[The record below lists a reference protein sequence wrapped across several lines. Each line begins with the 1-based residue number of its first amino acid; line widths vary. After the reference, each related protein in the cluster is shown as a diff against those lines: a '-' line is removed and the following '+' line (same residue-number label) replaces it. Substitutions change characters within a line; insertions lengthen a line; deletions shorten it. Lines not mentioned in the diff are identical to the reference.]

1 MDNFKVN
8 YNDKNHKQNNII
20 KGKNAIDTLH
30 KNISKENEKTIN
42 LKISDLYG
50 VDLDE
55 AMEIHINY
63 HINRIKKIVKNS
75 EILENMDYTLENH
88 FDFSILSL
96 KIINGDITENGCL
109 DIFINAVKNHT
120 QYQKKDRYISF
131 YN

>member
-8 YNDKNHKQNNII
+8 DDENHTQNNII

-30 KNISKENEKTIN
+30 KGISKENEKTIN
-42 LKISDLYG
+42 LKISDIYG
-50 VDLDE
+50 VDLTE

-63 HINRIKKIVKNS
+63 HVGRIKKIVKNS
-75 EILENMDYTLENH
+75 EILENMDSTLENH
-88 FDFSILSL
+88 FDFFILSL

-109 DIFINAVKNHT
+109 DIFINAVRNHS
-120 QYQKKDRYISF
+120 QYQKRDRYISF

>member
-8 YNDKNHKQNNII
+8 YNDKNYNQNNII
-20 KGKNAIDTLH
+20 KGKNAIDALH
-30 KNISKENEKTIN
+30 KNMSMESEKTIN
-42 LKISDLYG
+42 LKISDIYG

-63 HINRIKKIVKNS
+63 HVNRIKKIVKNS
-75 EILENMDYTLENH
+75 KTLENMNSTLENH
-88 FDFSILSL
+88 FDFSTLSL

-109 DIFINAVKNHT
+109 DIFLNAVKNHT
-120 QYQKKDRYISF
+120 QNQKKDRYISF